1 MFCQCQVISVEHIRC
16 ASSAEVAMDD
26 VNQCLLS
33 ASDSDA
39 APCCLYLWFANP
51 NCITVPG
58 CWLSTLLG
66 FSLRWL
72 GRLELVARL

>member
-39 APCCLYLWFANP
+39 APCCLYL
-51 NCITVPG
+51 
-58 CWLSTLLG
+58 
-66 FSLRWL
+66 
-72 GRLELVARL
+72 